1 MHGGRH
7 GFPEVCNRRGL
18 AWKGP
23 AMRGLVSF
31 WVDLA
36 GARRDCRLVAA
47 ILRTMVSPAV
57 KVIRELGVG
66 RWGLTRA
73 RPAAREIEGSRS
85 AVRAWVTAL
94 FAAEVELRKRVAD
107 VARRMTEISAEPLWP
122 LRTSSWVCWGDCSR
136 RVANALAPITKPS
149 GDLGTSP
156 HHSEIQATSA
166 FGNILLTYFCGKVL
180 TAKHFTKLPQKS
192 PFVTL
197 AT

>member
-1 MHGGRH
+1 
-7 GFPEVCNRRGL
+7 
-18 AWKGP
+18 
-23 AMRGLVSF
+23 MRGLVSF

-107 VARRMTEISAEPLWP
+107 VARA
-122 LRTSSWVCWGDCSR
+122 
-136 RVANALAPITKPS
+136 
-149 GDLGTSP
+149 
-156 HHSEIQATSA
+156 
-166 FGNILLTYFCGKVL
+166 
-180 TAKHFTKLPQKS
+180 
-192 PFVTL
+192 
-197 AT
+197 